1 MNAIILIVLGVFLI
15 VFNVRAVKNDKKS
28 FDGILSD
35 KQNNVK
41 DYEVEITKLREEFS
55 NTILEL
61 QKEIEDLKARPI
73 KYEGKDYEI
82 INNVSRENKNNGEKL
97 SKIYEGKVHN
107 KVSNG
112 VNVNEIKELLDSGI
126 SIDDICK
133 KLDMNKGEVL
143 LVKELYVK

>member
-82 INNVSRENKNNGEKL
+82 INNVSRKNKNNGEKL